1 MLGHDDVPN
10 QPKLKFAPDLA
21 QNFQKQI
28 SRANRFQVAPP
39 VITAKSKEMQ
49 VSLAEVPFQTFR
61 HNRTRRVA
69 HPCKNRKVGHPRVFT
84 ASQK

>member
-1 MLGHDDVPN
+1 MLRHDDVPH

-49 VSLAEVPFQTFR
+49 VSLPKCRFKPLGITP
-61 HNRTRRVA
+61 NSG
-69 HPCKNRKVGHPRVFT
+69 PPL
-84 ASQK
+84 QKPQG

>member
-1 MLGHDDVPN
+1 MLRHDDVPH
-10 QPKLKFAPDLA
+10 QPKPKFAPDLA

-61 HNRTRRVA
+61 HNRT
-69 HPCKNRKVGHPRVFT
+69 PNSGPPL
-84 ASQK
+84 QKPQG